1 MQYLLTQYLFLFDH
15 HLPGYLRKL
24 DFRCSGESPILSSS
38 TQHSWCLPALLCA
51 KEPGLGNNHLNTNA
65 LRDSSWES
73 IIGKK
78 KKRIW
83 HNIASNQ
90 RNENQNI
97 NLAKIKKILSS
108 ADQFVVKG
116 SILIYCGRNVKQ
128 NMHLGSD
135 VCVLYMCIF
144 WLMIQEASVHRRIC
158 SRVFLPV
165 LFVLLSSVP
174 GEFLPR
180 INSSLAGSFPSNLDY
195 TPSPTTYVKQQA
207 SSLPLVSGAP
217 YNSQYSVADCYFT
230 SLCVCSLSQ

>member
-1 MQYLLTQYLFLFDH
+1 MSELLISIQKLNIRKDNSLTLSGSVHVNECTYVLVECKEIQEWSLFGKPSTRSWAIRAEIYHFLYFFFLLIKTKKKKKKKIHPPLGCLIHLQSHFNLEDQVQYLLTQYLFLFDH

-65 LRDSSWES
+65 LRDSNWES
-73 IIGKK
+73 IIGK

-116 SILIYCGRNVKQ
+116 SILIYCGRNV
-128 NMHLGSD
+128 N
-135 VCVLYMCIF
+135 
-144 WLMIQEASVHRRIC
+144 
-158 SRVFLPV
+158 
-165 LFVLLSSVP
+165 
-174 GEFLPR
+174 
-180 INSSLAGSFPSNLDY
+180 
-195 TPSPTTYVKQQA
+195 
-207 SSLPLVSGAP
+207 
-217 YNSQYSVADCYFT
+217 
-230 SLCVCSLSQ
+230 